1 MVRIVNS
8 MEIPSSILDP
18 GKPKTVVIVIELSP
32 SLPTLA
38 VIVTGVFLFFYIT
51 FKNKVLWHSGYTIK
65 NPAVSAM
72 QR

>member
-38 VIVTGVFLFFYIT
+38 VIVTGVFFVFLY
-51 FKNKVLWHSGYTIK
+51 NL
-65 NPAVSAM
+65 
-72 QR
+72 

>member
-8 MEIPSSILDP
+8 MGIPSSILDP
-18 GKPKTVVIVIELSP
+18 GKPKTVVIVTELSP

-38 VIVTGVFLFFYIT
+38 VIVTGFCVDIT